1 MNLFGWFRRRRPAI
15 VTEVTF
21 PADREPLTSPPLKIT
36 AAALEALA
44 MGGSNKPGVPG
55 PMPNRP
61 ENPFRGLPTPP
72 PGVRP
77 AADPVPKGMAMDDAQ
92 GSAIGG
98 QWGAWATGGLWGEG
112 LFFPGYPYLAE
123 LAQRPEYRNIVE
135 TTAEEMTRKWI
146 ELEST
151 GKGDKSDRIKE
162 IEDAM
167 KRLGMREAFHR
178 AAQLDGFFGMG
189 MIHFRMRGANN
200 SDELS
205 MPLVLTSE
213 KIEKGSLEALVP
225 VDPTWVSPVQY
236 NSTDPLR
243 DDFFKPTI
251 WYVMGKRVHTSRLM
265 IFRSREVPDILKA
278 SYNFGG
284 LSLSQM
290 AKPYVDNWLRTR
302 QSVSDLLHAFTTWVL
317 KTNMG
322 AYLQDASALMSRLA
336 AFVLGRDNKGL
347 LLIDKESEELDNV
360 SAPLGTLDKLQAQA
374 QEQMAFPAQEP
385 ILKFV
390 GYTPT
395 GLGETSE
402 VIIRSWYDRVH
413 AKQEK
418 VFGHNVTDCLKVIQL
433 SEFGEIDPEITF
445 RFVDLWEL
453 DEAGRE
459 AVQKIKADTAE
470 VLLSASVVDTD
481 EVRQAFADDPES
493 MFHGLK
499 GPAPEPPEMTMPGE
513 EEDGSTGGD
522 PANGIGGAGARGR
535 TNGANSGV

>member
-1 MNLFGWFRRRRPAI
+1 M
-15 VTEVTF
+15 
-21 PADREPLTSPPLKIT
+21 
-36 AAALEALA
+36 
-44 MGGSNKPGVPG
+44 PG
-55 PMPNRP
+55 PIPNRP

-77 AADPVPKGMAMDDAQ
+77 PADPVKSGMAMDDAS
-92 GSAIGG
+92 GTNIGG

-123 LAQRPEYRNIVE
+123 LMQRPEYRNIVE
-135 TTAEEMTRKWI
+135 TIAEEMVRKWI
-146 ELEST
+146 EVEST
-151 GKGDKSDRIKE
+151 GEGDKSDRIKQ

-167 KRLGMREAFHR
+167 KRLGMREAFHQ
-178 AAQLDGFFGMG
+178 AAILDGGMGMG
-189 MIHFRMRGANN
+189 MIYFSIKGDNED
-200 SDELS
+200 DEAA
-205 MPLVLTSE
+205 MPLLLDAA
-213 KIEKGSLEALVP
+213 KIPKGSLEALVP
-225 VDPTWVSPVQY
+225 IDPTWVSPVQY
-236 NSTDPLR
+236 NSTNPLKP
-243 DDFFKPTI
+243 DFFKPTI
-251 WYVMGKRVHTSRLM
+251 WYVMGIKVHSSRLLR
-265 IFRSREVPDILKA
+265 FVSREVPDILKA

-317 KTNMG
+317 KTNMQ
-322 AYLQDASALMSRLA
+322 AYLQDAGALMSRLA

-347 LLIDKESEELDNV
+347 MMVDRETEELDNV

-374 QEQMAFPAQEP
+374 QEQMAFPAKEP

-402 VIIRSWYDRVH
+402 VIIRTWYDHVH
-413 AKQEK
+413 AVQEK
-418 VFGHNVTDCLKVIQL
+418 TMGHNVTNCLKVIQL

-499 GPAPEPPEMTMPGE
+499 GPAPEPPEMTMSDDEG
-513 EEDGSTGGD
+513 DIGSD
-522 PANGIGGAGARGR
+522 PAAGIGGAGARGR

>member
-1 MNLFGWFRRRRPAI
+1 MSKRSKREKKTSDSGIPA
-15 VTEVTF
+15 TQL
-21 PADREPLTSPPLKIT
+21 PLTPPPLRISDGM
-36 AAALEALA
+36 LEALA
-44 MGGSNKPGVPG
+44 SGRSSNPGTPG
-55 PMPNRP
+55 PYPRP
-61 ENPFRGLPTPP
+61 ESPFTGLPKPP

-77 AADPVPKGMAMDDAQ
+77 DNDPPPKGMAMDDAFNQ
-92 GSAIGG
+92 GVGS
-98 QWGAWATGGLWGEG
+98 WGAWATQGLWGEG

-123 LAQRPEYRNIVE
+123 LMQRPEYRNIIE
-135 TTAEEMTRKWI
+135 TMAEEMVRKWI
-146 ELEST
+146 ELQST
-151 GKGDKSDRIKE
+151 GKADKSKTIKQ
-162 IEDAM
+162 IDDAM

-178 AAQLDGFFGMG
+178 AAVLDGGMGMG
-189 MIHFRMRGANN
+189 MIYLRMKGA
-200 SDELS
+200 DES
-205 MPLVLTSE
+205 GESATPLVLDKG
-213 KIEKGSLEALVP
+213 KINKGDLEALVP
-225 VDPTWVSPVQY
+225 LDPTWVSPVQY

-251 WYVMGKRVHTSRLM
+251 WYVMGKKVHTSRLL

-290 AKPYVDNWLRTR
+290 SKPYVDNWLRTR
-302 QSVSDLLHAFTTWVL
+302 QSVSDLLHSFTTWVL
-317 KTNMG
+317 KTNMQ
-322 AYLQDASALMSRLA
+322 AYVQDSDAFMRRMA
-336 AFVLGRDNKGL
+336 AFVLGRDNRGL
-347 LLIDKESEELDNV
+347 LLVGNGPTDGGGEELDNISV
-360 SAPLGTLDKLQAQA
+360 PLGTLDKLLAQS

-418 VFGHNVTDCLKVIQL
+418 MFGHNVTDCLKVIQL
-433 SEFGEIDPEITF
+433 SEIGDIDPEITY

-459 AVQKIKADTAE
+459 AVQKIKADTAA
-470 VLLSASVVDTD
+470 VLLDASVVDTD
-481 EVRQAFADDPES
+481 EVRKAVADDPES
-493 MFHGLK
+493 MFHGLS
-499 GPAPEPPEMTMPGE
+499 GPAPEPPEMEMP
-513 EEDGSTGGD
+513 EDGDAGDGGD

-535 TNGANSGV
+535 MNGANSGV